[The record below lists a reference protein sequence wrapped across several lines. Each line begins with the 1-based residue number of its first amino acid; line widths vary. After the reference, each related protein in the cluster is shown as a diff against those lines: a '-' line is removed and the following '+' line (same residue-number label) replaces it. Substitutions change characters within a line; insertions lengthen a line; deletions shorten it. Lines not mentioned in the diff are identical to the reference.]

1 MERERR
7 ESLREKYA
15 VNMNEEEEEEE
26 EEEEFIEDL
35 EDLGGGGGG
44 KGKGG
49 NVVGKITRDLPN
61 QPKNGFVFGGH
72 HHRNNTSNNED
83 NDKENHHSVPGTQR
97 IHVKTF
103 GCAHNHSDSE
113 FMSGQLQAY
122 GYKLTDDPSE
132 ANLWVVNTCTVKNP
146 SQAAMNTVLARAKT
160 NEVPVVV
167 CGCVPQGDQ
176 KAKELAEVSLLG
188 VSQIDRIVEA
198 VERTL
203 RGERV
208 LMLEKKSLPKLD
220 LPKVRRNERV
230 EIIPLSTGCLGQC
243 TYCKTK
249 HARGELGSY
258 EIEAIIGR
266 AKLAIEEG
274 VTEIWLSS
282 EDTGAYGL
290 DIGSN
295 VAELFK
301 ALVDVLPADQS
312 VMLRLGM
319 TNPPYILAHLPA
331 IAEAMRHPSVFS
343 WIHIPV
349 QSGSSKVLDDMKR
362 EYTREEFEQ
371 VCDYLLE
378 HVPDITIATD
388 IICGFPGETESEWRE
403 TMSLIEKYKFPE
415 VHISQFYAR
424 PNTPAFRM
432 KRVNTLTVK
441 NRSRE
446 LTKLTESYF
455 PWTKLEGQKMKV
467 WITDIA
473 ADGVSLVGHTKSYSQ
488 ILLPGGEENVE
499 KYMGTSAHVKVLSSS
514 RWSCKAEIIENE
526 SEAAAGI
533 QSSTSLH
540 KKIALVESAGDTSN
554 LNKKYGK
561 KTRPKKNNNNNKG
574 DILAD
579 VTEDYDDAYALRV
592 QRIDK
597 VSRYAEIAFGT
608 TLCVA
613 SLGILYS
620 KLVAP
625 RA

>member
-1 MERERR
+1 M
-7 ESLREKYA
+7 REKYA
-15 VNMNEEEEEEE
+15 VNMNEEEEEEAE
-26 EEEEFIEDL
+26 AEEFIEDL

-44 KGKGG
+44 GKGG
-49 NVVGKITRDLPN
+49 NVVGKITRELPN
-61 QPKNGFVFGGH
+61 QLKNGFVFGGH
-72 HHRNNTSNNED
+72 HRNNVSNNKD

-561 KTRPKKNNNNNKG
+561 KTRPKKNKNNKG

>member
-1 MERERR
+1 
-7 ESLREKYA
+7 
-15 VNMNEEEEEEE
+15 
-26 EEEEFIEDL
+26 
-35 EDLGGGGGG
+35 
-44 KGKGG
+44 
-49 NVVGKITRDLPN
+49 
-61 QPKNGFVFGGH
+61 
-72 HHRNNTSNNED
+72 
-83 NDKENHHSVPGTQR
+83 
-97 IHVKTF
+97 
-103 GCAHNHSDSE
+103 
-113 FMSGQLQAY
+113 MSGQLQAY

-343 WIHIPV
+343 WIHIPAV
-349 QSGSSKVLDDMKR
+349 S
-362 EYTREEFEQ
+362 YTHLRA
-371 VCDYLLE
+371 
-378 HVPDITIATD
+378 H
-388 IICGFPGETESEWRE
+388 ET
-403 TMSLIEKYKFPE
+403 
-415 VHISQFYAR
+415 
-424 PNTPAFRM
+424 
-432 KRVNTLTVK
+432 
-441 NRSRE
+441 
-446 LTKLTESYF
+446 
-455 PWTKLEGQKMKV
+455 
-467 WITDIA
+467 
-473 ADGVSLVGHTKSYSQ
+473 
-488 ILLPGGEENVE
+488 
-499 KYMGTSAHVKVLSSS
+499 
-514 RWSCKAEIIENE
+514 
-526 SEAAAGI
+526 
-533 QSSTSLH
+533 
-540 KKIALVESAGDTSN
+540 
-554 LNKKYGK
+554 
-561 KTRPKKNNNNNKG
+561 
-574 DILAD
+574 
-579 VTEDYDDAYALRV
+579 
-592 QRIDK
+592 
-597 VSRYAEIAFGT
+597 
-608 TLCVA
+608 
-613 SLGILYS
+613 
-620 KLVAP
+620 
-625 RA
+625 

>member
-1 MERERR
+1 
-7 ESLREKYA
+7 
-15 VNMNEEEEEEE
+15 MNEEEEEE

-44 KGKGG
+44 GKGG
-49 NVVGKITRDLPN
+49 NVVGVTRELPN

-72 HHRNNTSNNED
+72 RNNTSNNNKNN

-122 GYKLTDDPSE
+122 GYALTDDPSE

-146 SQAAMNTVLARAKT
+146 SQAAMNTVLTRAKT

-331 IAEAMRHPSVFS
+331 IAEAMRTSVGIQLDS
-343 WIHIPV
+343 Y
-349 QSGSSKVLDDMKR
+349 SGTKR
-362 EYTREEFEQ
+362 
-371 VCDYLLE
+371 
-378 HVPDITIATD
+378 
-388 IICGFPGETESEWRE
+388 
-403 TMSLIEKYKFPE
+403 
-415 VHISQFYAR
+415 
-424 PNTPAFRM
+424 
-432 KRVNTLTVK
+432 
-441 NRSRE
+441 
-446 LTKLTESYF
+446 
-455 PWTKLEGQKMKV
+455 KLESFGR
-467 WITDIA
+467 
-473 ADGVSLVGHTKSYSQ
+473 Y
-488 ILLPGGEENVE
+488 EERIHE
-499 KYMGTSAHVKVLSSS
+499 
-514 RWSCKAEIIENE
+514 R
-526 SEAAAGI
+526 
-533 QSSTSLH
+533 
-540 KKIALVESAGDTSN
+540 
-554 LNKKYGK
+554 
-561 KTRPKKNNNNNKG
+561 
-574 DILAD
+574 
-579 VTEDYDDAYALRV
+579 RV
-592 QRIDK
+592 
-597 VSRYAEIAFGT
+597 
-608 TLCVA
+608 
-613 SLGILYS
+613 
-620 KLVAP
+620 
-625 RA
+625 